1 MTLEEYIRAAAQQRG
16 IDPDIAVRVAKSEGG
31 LNDPTRQSD
40 VRKNGVRE
48 PSYGPFQLL
57 VGGGETGFPTGLGN
71 DFVNKYGVH
80 PSDPNAAYKGIDFAL
95 DTAAR
100 DGWGRWYGAKAIG
113 LDKFA
118 GIGGRPASAV
128 ASAAPASSPSQSSAP
143 VFGAVPTP
151 RPEMANSVVPAA
163 VQQAAY
169 PKAQGT
175 PADIFGML
183 AMAQPQ
189 ETQFSPVQTMGP
201 SPEQSQGLLKLIQT
215 LKGVAV

>member
-31 LNDPTRQSD
+31 LSDPVRQSE
-40 VRKNGVRE
+40 VRRNGVRE
-48 PSYGPFQLL
+48 PSYGPFQML
-57 VGGGETGFPTGLGN
+57 VGGDGTNFPAGLGN
-71 DFVNKYGVH
+71 DALARGI
-80 PSDPNAAYKGIDFAL
+80 DPRNPDHAFKAIDFAL

-128 ASAAPASSPSQSSAP
+128 ASAAPASSPAQSSAP
-143 VFGAVPTP
+143 VFGAIPTP

-163 VQQAAY
+163 VQHAAY

-189 ETQFSPVQTMGP
+189 ETQFAPVQTMGP
-201 SPEQSQGLLKLIQT
+201 SPEQSQGLLKLIQA